1 MPCGTGWDFG
11 TLHYYWGIVIS
22 FRLSVETSST
32 INICVY
38 RICSLIQVVQAISTL
53 RARKVNE
60 NQKRIM
66 TAKIAA
72 VKVFSFCHICVLNI
86 IFVLHNQLFFLHT
99 TLLLILLAATAPF
112 PTDRS
117 DGNMLLCDPCKD
129 EFMKYGDNNHVKVVF
144 SSPSEVSNNMQK

>member
-1 MPCGTGWDFG
+1 MRLLYLLSDTGSSSDIDSESEESEREPE
-11 TLHYYWGIVIS
+11 TDYDCKNCSRKGIFI
-22 FRLSVETSST
+22 LSYLCFE
-32 INICVY
+32 Y
-38 RICSLIQVVQAISTL
+38 Q
-53 RARKVNE
+53 
-60 NQKRIM
+60 
-66 TAKIAA
+66 
-72 VKVFSFCHICVLNI
+72 
-86 IFVLHNQLFFLHT
+86 VLHNQLFFLHT